1 MNKNI
6 SKKELR
12 NFSLIIAILFTLL
25 FGIFFPYFHGV
36 SIRFW
41 PFIISFLFLI
51 IGISNPNLM
60 KKIYFIWMKIGEI
73 LGWFNSKIILSI
85 VFTFVLIPIAI
96 LMRLVKYDPLSL
108 KRKNLHSYKIYA
120 KEYIVDFTKIF

>member
-12 NFSLIIAILFTLL
+12 NFSLLISIVFILL
-25 FGIFFPYFHGV
+25 FGIFFPYFHGD

-41 PFIISFLFLI
+41 PFIVSFLFLI
-51 IGISNPNLM
+51 IGIANPNLM
-60 KKIYFIWMKIGEI
+60 RKIYFIWMKIGEI

-85 VFTFVLIPIAI
+85 VFAFVLIPIAI
-96 LMRLVKYDPLSL
+96 LMRLVQYDPLSL

-120 KEYIVDFTKIF
+120 KKYNVDFTKIF

>member
-12 NFSLIIAILFTLL
+12 NFTFIFSILFTLL
-25 FGIFFPYFHGV
+25 FGILFPYFHGV
-36 SIRFW
+36 SLRIW
-41 PFIISFLFLI
+41 PFIVSFLFLI
-51 IGISNPNLM
+51 IGISNPNLIR
-60 KKIYFIWMKIGEI
+60 KIYFIWMKIGEI

-96 LMRLVKYDPLSL
+96 IMRLIHYDPLSL

-120 KEYIVDFTKIF
+120 KKYNVDFTKIF